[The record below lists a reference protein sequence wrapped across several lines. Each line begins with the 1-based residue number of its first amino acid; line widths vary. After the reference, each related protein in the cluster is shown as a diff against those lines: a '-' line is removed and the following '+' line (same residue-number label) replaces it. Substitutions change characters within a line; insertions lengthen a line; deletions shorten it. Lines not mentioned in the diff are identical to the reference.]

1 MIDYSYLSPVDDL
14 ILSHMNLN
22 SSLILGKRI
31 NIYSDVSAPLELDD
45 VDIAI
50 IGVSEYRNTHNSVGE
65 DFSLNEVRKTLYNL
79 FPGNWSLNISDLGD
93 LRLGDTVSDTYLA
106 LQSIVSELLKNN
118 IIPVIIG
125 GSQDITYANYRSYDY
140 LEKTVNIVNI
150 DPNFDL
156 GDSSKPMKNNSYLG
170 KIILDKP
177 HNLFNYSTLGYQ
189 TYFNSQE
196 EIDLMQKLYFE
207 AYRLGELSNNIQNVE
222 PVLRDANIVTLDL
235 KSVRSSEVSS
245 KQKFSPNGFSGK
257 EICAISRYAGISNKV
272 SSFGVYEY
280 IPSVEDEA
288 TEMLIAQ
295 VIWYFI
301 EGVNCRVMD
310 SNFYNTAD
318 FQKYTVLVDEQE
330 LIFLKSLK
338 SSRWWVEI
346 PFLQNS
352 NNKLEDHSLLPCM
365 HQDYV
370 DASKGVVPER
380 WYKAQKKK
388 YNLNNILTDFFN
400 CQLRIF

>member
-1 MIDYSYLSPVDDL
+1 MIDYSFLTPVDDL
-14 ILSHMNLN
+14 ILSHMDLN
-22 SSLILGKRI
+22 SSLILGNRI
-31 NIYSDVSAPLELDD
+31 TIHSDSISPPELDN

-50 IGVSEYRNTHNSVGE
+50 IGVSEYRNSNNSLGE
-65 DFSLNEVRKTLYNL
+65 NFSLMEIRKTFYSL
-79 FPGNWSLNISDLGD
+79 FPGNWSLNLVDLGD
-93 LRLGDTVSDTYLA
+93 LKLGNSVSDTYLA
-106 LQSIVSELLKNN
+106 LESIVSGLLKNN
-118 IIPVIIG
+118 IIPVIVG
-125 GSQDITYANYRSYDY
+125 GSQDLTYANYRSYDF
-140 LEKTVNIVNI
+140 LQKTVNIVNV
-150 DPNFDL
+150 DSNFDL
-156 GDSSKPMKNNSYLG
+156 GDSSKPIKNNSYLG

-196 EIDLMQKLYFE
+196 EIDLMDKLYFE
-207 AYRLGELSNNIQNVE
+207 AYRLGELSNNIRYVE

-235 KSVRSSEVSS
+235 KSVRSSELSS

-272 SSFGVYEY
+272 SSFGIYEY

-295 VIWYFI
+295 ILWYFI

-310 SNFYNTAD
+310 SNFYNEDD
-318 FQKYTVLVDEQE
+318 FQKYTVLIDDQE
-330 LIFLKSLK
+330 LVFLKSVK

-352 NNKLEDHSLLPCM
+352 NNKLEEHSLLPCM

-370 DASKGVVPER
+370 DASKGVIPER
-380 WYKAQKKK
+380 WYKAQKK
-388 YNLNNILTDFFN
+388 NI
-400 CQLRIF
+400 I

>member
-1 MIDYSYLSPVDDL
+1 MIDYSFLTPVDDL
-14 ILSHMNLN
+14 ILSHMDLN
-22 SSLILGKRI
+22 SSLILGNRI
-31 NIYSDVSAPLELDD
+31 TIHSDNTSPPELDN

-50 IGVSEYRNTHNSVGE
+50 IGVSEYRNSNNSLGE
-65 DFSLNEVRKTLYNL
+65 NFSLMEVRKTFYSL
-79 FPGNWSLNISDLGD
+79 FPGNWSLNLVDLGD
-93 LRLGDTVSDTYLA
+93 LKLGNSVSDTYLA
-106 LQSIVSELLKNN
+106 LESIVSGLLKNN
-118 IIPVIIG
+118 IIPVIVG
-125 GSQDITYANYRSYDY
+125 GSQDLTYANYRSYDF
-140 LEKTVNIVNI
+140 LQKTVNIVNV
-150 DPNFDL
+150 DSNFDL
-156 GDSSKPMKNNSYLG
+156 GDSSKPIKNNSYLG

-196 EIDLMQKLYFE
+196 EIDLMDKLYFE
-207 AYRLGELSNNIQNVE
+207 AYRLGELSNNIRYVE

-235 KSVRSSEVSS
+235 KSIRSSEVSS

-272 SSFGVYEY
+272 SSFGIYEY

-295 VIWYFI
+295 ILWYFI

-310 SNFYNTAD
+310 SNFYNEDD
-318 FQKYTVLVDEQE
+318 FQKYTVLIDDQE
-330 LIFLKSLK
+330 LVFLKSVK

-352 NNKLEDHSLLPCM
+352 NNKLEEHSLLPCM

-370 DASKGVVPER
+370 DASKGVIPER
-380 WYKAQKKK
+380 WYKAQKK
-388 YNLNNILTDFFN
+388 NI
-400 CQLRIF
+400 I

>member
-50 IGVSEYRNTHNSVGE
+50 IGVNEYRNTHNSVGE

-118 IIPVIIG
+118 IIPIIIG

-156 GDSSKPMKNNSYLG
+156 GDSSKPIKNNSYLG

-235 KSVRSSEVSS
+235 KSVRSSEVST

-280 IPSVEDEA
+280 IPSNEDEA

-310 SNFYNTAD
+310 SNFYNEDD
-318 FQKYTVLVDEQE
+318 FQKYTVLIDNQE
-330 LIFLKSLK
+330 LVFLKSIK

-346 PFLQNS
+346 PFLKNS
-352 NNKLEDHSLLPCM
+352 NNKLEEHSLLPCM
-365 HQDYV
+365 HQDYI
-370 DASKGVVPER
+370 DASNGIIPER
-380 WYKAQKKK
+380 WFKAQKK
-388 YNLNNILTDFFN
+388 NI
-400 CQLRIF
+400 I

>member
-118 IIPVIIG
+118 IIPIIIG

-156 GDSSKPMKNNSYLG
+156 GDSSKPIKNNSYLG

-235 KSVRSSEVSS
+235 KSVRSSEVST

-280 IPSVEDEA
+280 IPSNEDET

-310 SNFYNTAD
+310 SNFYNEDD
-318 FQKYTVLVDEQE
+318 FQKYTVLIDNQE
-330 LIFLKSLK
+330 LVFLKSIK

-352 NNKLEDHSLLPCM
+352 NNKLEEHSLLPCM
-365 HQDYV
+365 HQDYI
-370 DASKGVVPER
+370 DASNGIIPER
-380 WYKAQKKK
+380 WFKAQKK
-388 YNLNNILTDFFN
+388 NI
-400 CQLRIF
+400 I

>member
-346 PFLQNS
+346 PFLQNF

-380 WYKAQKKK
+380 WYKAQKK
-388 YNLNNILTDFFN
+388 NI
-400 CQLRIF
+400 I

>member
-118 IIPVIIG
+118 IIPIIIG

-156 GDSSKPMKNNSYLG
+156 GDSSKPIKNNSYLG

-235 KSVRSSEVSS
+235 KSVRSSEVST

-280 IPSVEDEA
+280 IPSNEDEA

-310 SNFYNTAD
+310 SNFYNEYD
-318 FQKYTVLVDEQE
+318 FQKYTVLIDNQE
-330 LIFLKSLK
+330 LVFLKSIK

-352 NNKLEDHSLLPCM
+352 NNKLEEHSLLPCM
-365 HQDYV
+365 HQDYI
-370 DASKGVVPER
+370 DASNGIIPER
-380 WYKAQKKK
+380 WFKAQKK
-388 YNLNNILTDFFN
+388 NI
-400 CQLRIF
+400 I

>member
-352 NNKLEDHSLLPCM
+352 NNKLEEHSLLACM

-370 DASKGVVPER
+370 DASNGVVPER
-380 WYKAQKKK
+380 WYKAQKK
-388 YNLNNILTDFFN
+388 NI
-400 CQLRIF
+400 I

>member
-118 IIPVIIG
+118 IIPIIIG

-156 GDSSKPMKNNSYLG
+156 GDSSKPIKNNSYLG

-235 KSVRSSEVSS
+235 KSVRSSEVST

-280 IPSVEDEA
+280 IPSNEDEA

-310 SNFYNTAD
+310 SNFYNEDD
-318 FQKYTVLVDEQE
+318 FQKYTVLIDNQE
-330 LIFLKSLK
+330 LVFLKSIK

-352 NNKLEDHSLLPCM
+352 NNKLKEHSLLPCM
-365 HQDYV
+365 HQDYI
-370 DASKGVVPER
+370 DASNGIIPER
-380 WYKAQKKK
+380 WFKAQKK
-388 YNLNNILTDFFN
+388 NI
-400 CQLRIF
+400 I